1 MDNSI
6 TEEIKRRVQ
15 EVLQN
20 LFPEEG
26 KEIEVVIEPTKDIR
40 HGDFATNLAFML
52 SRRLRKSPHE
62 VARFLEKPLQGK
74 LQEIARVE
82 IAGLGFINFFLRDS
96 FLLSLL
102 MEVLREGERFGD
114 LRLGEGKRLQVEFVS
129 VNPTGPLHVG
139 HGKCAAFGD
148 ALARILSKAGF
159 AVEKEY
165 YINDAGRQIDL
176 LGMSLE
182 ARCRQILGEE
192 VEVPEDGYR
201 GEYLLDIAH
210 QFLAEKGREV
220 LKFPEEERKKIFK
233 DFAVEKIL
241 GGIRAD
247 LDRFR
252 VFFDVWFSEKTLY
265 QNGEVEAVL
274 KVLAERGYTYEK
286 DGALWLRTTLWG
298 DDKDRV
304 LVRENGMPT
313 YFASDIAYH
322 WNKWQRGFERVI
334 DIWGADHHGYIPRM
348 QAAVLA
354 LGLPQDFLEIFIV
367 QFVTLLRGGQPERMS
382 TRQGEFVPLRDLVD
396 EVGVDVARYYF
407 LMRDPATH
415 LEFDVEE
422 AKKKSMDNP
431 VYYVQYAHARISSLF
446 KEAEKR
452 GIQGFPFEEVIDLGF
467 RSQEEKELAKK
478 IIYFKEVVKN
488 AALLRQ
494 PYLICNYLQD
504 LAASFHSF
512 YNLHRILDEE
522 DIHLTSFRLGL
533 CSATRIIL
541 RNGFSLLGISAPD
554 TM

>member
-129 VNPTGPLHVG
+129 VNPTGPHHVG

-252 VFFDVWFSEKTLY
+252 VFFDV
-265 QNGEVEAVL
+265 
-274 KVLAERGYTYEK
+274 
-286 DGALWLRTTLWG
+286 
-298 DDKDRV
+298 
-304 LVRENGMPT
+304 
-313 YFASDIAYH
+313 
-322 WNKWQRGFERVI
+322 
-334 DIWGADHHGYIPRM
+334 
-348 QAAVLA
+348 
-354 LGLPQDFLEIFIV
+354 
-367 QFVTLLRGGQPERMS
+367 
-382 TRQGEFVPLRDLVD
+382 
-396 EVGVDVARYYF
+396 
-407 LMRDPATH
+407 
-415 LEFDVEE
+415 
-422 AKKKSMDNP
+422 
-431 VYYVQYAHARISSLF
+431 
-446 KEAEKR
+446 
-452 GIQGFPFEEVIDLGF
+452 
-467 RSQEEKELAKK
+467 
-478 IIYFKEVVKN
+478 
-488 AALLRQ
+488 
-494 PYLICNYLQD
+494 
-504 LAASFHSF
+504 
-512 YNLHRILDEE
+512 
-522 DIHLTSFRLGL
+522 
-533 CSATRIIL
+533 
-541 RNGFSLLGISAPD
+541 
-554 TM
+554 

>member
-6 TEEIKRRVQ
+6 TEIIKLKVQ
-15 EVLQN
+15 EVLQDV
-20 LFPEEG
+20 FPQEG
-26 KEIEVVIEPTKDIR
+26 KEVEVVIEPTKDAR
-40 HGDFATNLAFML
+40 HGDFATNLAFLL
-52 SRRLRKSPHE
+52 SRRLRRSPHDI
-62 VARFLEKPLQGK
+62 AHLLEKPMQGK

-82 IAGLGFINFFLRDS
+82 IAGLGFINFFLHDR

-102 MEVLREGERFGD
+102 LEVLEEKERFGD
-114 LRLGEGKRLQVEFVS
+114 LQLGNGKRVQVEFVS

-148 ALARILSKAGF
+148 ALARILAKAGF
-159 AVEKEY
+159 TVEKEY

-182 ARCRQILGEE
+182 ARCRQILGED

-201 GEYLLDIAH
+201 GEYLLDIARM
-210 QFLAEKGREV
+210 FLAEKGREP
-220 LKFPEEERKKIFK
+220 LNFPEEERKSIFK

-241 GGIRAD
+241 KGIRAD

-252 VFFDVWFSEKTLY
+252 VFFDVWFSERALY
-265 QNGEVEAVL
+265 QDGAVEVVL
-274 KVLAERGYTYEK
+274 KVLSERGYIYK
-286 DGALWLRTTLWG
+286 QDGALWLRTTLWG

-304 LVRENGMPT
+304 LIRENGMPT
-313 YFASDIAYH
+313 YFTSDIAYH
-322 WNKWQRGFERVI
+322 WNKWQRGFSRVI
-334 DIWGADHHGYIPRM
+334 DVWGADHHGYVPRM
-348 QAAVLA
+348 QAAMLA
-354 LGLPQDFLEIFIV
+354 LGLPQDFLEVFIV

-382 TRQGEFVPLRDLVD
+382 TRQGEFVPLKDLLD

-422 AKKKSMDNP
+422 AKRKSMDNP

-452 GIQGFPFEEVIDLGF
+452 KIKVIPFEEVTDLGF
-467 RSQEEKELAKK
+467 QSQEEKEIAKK
-478 IIYFKEVVKN
+478 IIYFKEVVRN

-494 PYLICNYLQD
+494 PYLVCNYLQD
-504 LAASFHSF
+504 LSALFHSF
-512 YNLHRILDEE
+512 YNLHRILEEE
-522 DIHLTSFRLGL
+522 DIRRTSFRLGL
-533 CSATRIIL
+533 CLATQIIL
-541 RNGFSLLGISAPD
+541 KNGFSLLGISAPD
-554 TM
+554 SM

>member
-1 MDNSI
+1 
-6 TEEIKRRVQ
+6 
-15 EVLQN
+15 
-20 LFPEEG
+20 
-26 KEIEVVIEPTKDIR
+26 
-40 HGDFATNLAFML
+40 
-52 SRRLRKSPHE
+52 
-62 VARFLEKPLQGK
+62 
-74 LQEIARVE
+74 
-82 IAGLGFINFFLRDS
+82 
-96 FLLSLL
+96 
-102 MEVLREGERFGD
+102 
-114 LRLGEGKRLQVEFVS
+114 
-129 VNPTGPLHVG
+129 
-139 HGKCAAFGD
+139 
-148 ALARILSKAGF
+148 
-159 AVEKEY
+159 
-165 YINDAGRQIDL
+165 
-176 LGMSLE
+176 
-182 ARCRQILGEE
+182 
-192 VEVPEDGYR
+192 
-201 GEYLLDIAH
+201 
-210 QFLAEKGREV
+210 
-220 LKFPEEERKKIFK
+220 
-233 DFAVEKIL
+233 
-241 GGIRAD
+241 
-247 LDRFR
+247 